1 MIRNRDSKQ
10 KAKGRCPEFHKL
22 VDSDEKTDLN
32 SDEKKVYVACC
43 YRELENTYDARNRAP
58 FC

>member
-43 YRELENTYDARNRAP
+43 YRELENT
-58 FC
+58 